1 MFLTFI
7 SGQISESGYYNLRTV
22 FPEGYL
28 YFNETIPVITMNDE
42 KALSDIKNVI
52 AAGQLDTAE
61 VLLMNRASSAED
73 PLVKIQCASILL
85 VIGRSETSD
94 EVLEELY
101 DEVYGEA
108 DMFPVAQAMRGLGRG
123 DLALGLLEG
132 SEESDDVL
140 REKAMSFNMT
150 GRFEEA
156 IENLEKISAMTADD
170 SVLFLES
177 LGSLGKHGEALKL
190 SEKLSEEFPDNYN
203 VLRSRGG
210 ALIAAGEEKEALKYA
225 RKLMKANKN
234 SADANAVGAYVMY
247 VIGNTKPAG
256 AFSSKALRTDPTHV
270 GAMEI
275 LALSL
280 VDRGEFKKASI
291 VAGAMNEKEP
301 GNPAAV
307 RILRLCGG
315 KFS

>member
-1 MFLTFI
+1 
-7 SGQISESGYYNLRTV
+7 
-22 FPEGYL
+22 
-28 YFNETIPVITMNDE
+28 MNDE

-108 DMFPVAQAMRGLGRG
+108 DMFSVAQAMRGLGRG
-123 DLALGLLEG
+123 DLALGLLED

>member
-1 MFLTFI
+1 
-7 SGQISESGYYNLRTV
+7 
-22 FPEGYL
+22 
-28 YFNETIPVITMNDE
+28 MNDE

-123 DLALGLLEG
+123 DLALGLLED

-177 LGSLGKHGEALKL
+177 LGSFGKHGEALKL

>member
-1 MFLTFI
+1 
-7 SGQISESGYYNLRTV
+7 
-22 FPEGYL
+22 
-28 YFNETIPVITMNDE
+28 MNDE

-123 DLALGLLEG
+123 DLALGLLED

>member
-1 MFLTFI
+1 
-7 SGQISESGYYNLRTV
+7 
-22 FPEGYL
+22 
-28 YFNETIPVITMNDE
+28 MNDE

-177 LGSLGKHGEALKL
+177 LGSFGKHGEALKL

>member
-1 MFLTFI
+1 
-7 SGQISESGYYNLRTV
+7 
-22 FPEGYL
+22 
-28 YFNETIPVITMNDE
+28 MNDE